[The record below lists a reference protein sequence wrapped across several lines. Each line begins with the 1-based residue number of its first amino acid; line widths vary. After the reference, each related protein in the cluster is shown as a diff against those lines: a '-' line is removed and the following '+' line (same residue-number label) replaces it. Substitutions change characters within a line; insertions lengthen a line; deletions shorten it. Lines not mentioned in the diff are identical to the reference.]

1 MKKGKDHFGYLK
13 GVSDGDTVIV
23 GWSLDAAI
31 KHLKSKVG
39 RYQTMKTLKL
49 RRDFPARGERLRAK
63 RKMARNRLKTKL
75 EKEVI

>member
-1 MKKGKDHFGYLK
+1 MKKGKDHFGYMK
-13 GVSDGDTVIV
+13 RVSDGDTVIV

-39 RYQTMKTLKL
+39 RYQTMRTLKL
-49 RRDFPARGERLRAK
+49 RRNFPARGERLRAK

-75 EKEVI
+75 KNKGR